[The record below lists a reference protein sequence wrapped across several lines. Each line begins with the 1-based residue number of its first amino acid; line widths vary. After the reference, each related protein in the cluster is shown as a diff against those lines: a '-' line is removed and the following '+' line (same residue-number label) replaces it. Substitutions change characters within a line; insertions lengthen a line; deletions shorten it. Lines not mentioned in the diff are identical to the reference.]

1 MPSDF
6 ISQSANRNPFPGW
19 VFFTY
24 PQSTTVTKCQI
35 AAEFSALGA
44 TSVVV
49 ARELHK
55 NGDPHLHACAKLPS
69 GKYSKSKVLKHFQE
83 RFPDASKRIDVGRI
97 VKKSTPHHAW
107 AYCVKEDPEPLV
119 VGPAPT
125 DLQTSRYNSLAVELG
140 FPDLAALQA
149 HVADA
154 RAYRDKRESALL
166 ERCAYIE
173 EHGLVEFLPLRL
185 SHVYA
190 YFNKTYSL
198 DPSVSWIHERDITYF
213 INYDLVSLDPSVNA

>member
-24 PQSTTVTKCQI
+24 PQSTSVTKAQI
-35 AAEFSALGA
+35 AAEFSDLGA

-69 GKYSKSKVLKHFQE
+69 RKYSKSKVLKHFQE

-107 AYCVKEDPEPLV
+107 AYCLKEDPEPLI
-119 VGPAPT
+119 VGSAPT
-125 DLQTSRYNSLAVELG
+125 DVQTDRYNTLAVQFG

-149 HVADA
+149 HVADV
-154 RAYRDKRESALL
+154 RRRRSERELACL

-173 EHGLVEFLPLRL
+173 EYELADLLPQRQA
-185 SHVYA
+185 HVYK
-190 YFNKTYSL
+190 YFNLTHSL
-198 DPSVSWIHERDITYF
+198 VPLVSWIHDDDITSF
-213 INYDLVSLDPSVNA
+213 IDYDLTSLVPSDNA